1 MPCRSSSPR
10 PTSPAAT
17 WPAWVPQLAAN
28 VDKLAAGSLYARV
41 VAAVRDFVAA
51 DHDWQLGTIVES
63 P

>member
-1 MPCRSSSPR
+1 
-10 PTSPAAT
+10 
-17 WPAWVPQLAAN
+17 VPQLAAN

-51 DHDWQLGTIVES
+51 DQDWQLATIIEAPEGAPAGKDDV